1 MEHSTITISGVLG
14 SGKSTTAKL
23 LAKELGFS
31 HYSGG
36 DFMRMYADEHN
47 LTMAQCGALAEK
59 NPDIDKLIDKT
70 QQEFMNSNEQWVIDS
85 RLGWF
90 WKPDSFK
97 VFLSLDIDTSTQRI
111 LNDLLVNETRAGEH
125 SHSFEE
131 MKEKIINRAESEK
144 KRYFD
149 YYGIENHFDPRHF
162 DLVIDT
168 KVNNKEQ
175 VLRLVLEGFERWR
188 KNR

>member
-23 LAKELGFS
+23 VAKELGFS

-36 DFMRMYADEHN
+36 DFKRKYADDNN
-47 LTMAQCGALAEK
+47 LTMAELDVISERDP
-59 NPDIDKLIDKT
+59 NIDKLIDQT
-70 QQEFMNSNEQWVIDS
+70 QKEFMNSNEKWVIDS

-97 VFLSLDIDTSTQRI
+97 VFLTLDIDTSTQRI
-111 LNDLLVNETRAGEH
+111 MNDLLVNESRSGEH
-125 SHSFEE
+125 AHTFEE
-131 MKEKIINRAESEK
+131 MKEKIIKRAESEQ
-144 KRYFD
+144 KRFKEFYNID
-149 YYGIENHFDPRHF
+149 DHFDPSHF

-175 VLRLVLEGFERWR
+175 VLRLVLEGFEEW
-188 KNR
+188 KKL